1 MENKLHMERRK
12 EMAQVQLQAGQPP
25 PPPPPRISLGSK
37 VRLKQIAEPN
47 RGQIKYA
54 GAPND
59 LICRRR

>member
-1 MENKLHMERRK
+1 
-12 EMAQVQLQAGQPP
+12 MAQVQLQAGQQP

-47 RGQIKYA
+47 RGQVKYA